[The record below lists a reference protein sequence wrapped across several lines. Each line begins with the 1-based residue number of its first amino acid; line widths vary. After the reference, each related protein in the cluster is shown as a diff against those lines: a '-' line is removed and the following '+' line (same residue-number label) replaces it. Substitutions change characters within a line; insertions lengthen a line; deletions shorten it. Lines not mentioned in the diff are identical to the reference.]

1 MTIVEG
7 VFNMEKYTAKQKIE
21 LVQEFEGSSL
31 PRQTFAKSKN
41 IAPSTFKNWILIY
54 EKYGSEGLRSRK
66 SPNYYSYETKINAVK
81 AYKNGE
87 GSLSSISMKFGL
99 RSTKQLRYW
108 LIQYNNDKNLT
119 ATPVRKK
126 VITVSKKTTLKERIE
141 VVEYVTLHN
150 HSYAEASEHFKVSYQ
165 QARMWVLKAK
175 NIGYSAL
182 ADDRGHKKSKENSE
196 LTELD
201 KLKLENRQLKA
212 ELEKRK
218 AIEAFEK
225 KFNEIQRGE

>member
-1 MTIVEG
+1 MAITEG
-7 VFNMEKYTAKQKIE
+7 VFMEKYTTELKIE
-21 LVQEFEGSSL
+21 LVQEFEKSSI
-31 PRQTFAKSKN
+31 PRQTFAKFKG
-41 IAPSTFKNWILIY
+41 IPPSTFKDWCLTY
-54 EKYGSEGLRSRK
+54 EKYESEGLRSKR
-66 SPNYYSYETKINAVK
+66 SPNHYTYETKINAVR

-87 GSLSSISMKFGL
+87 GSLHDISVRFGL
-99 RSTKQLRYW
+99 KSSKQLRYW
-108 LIQYNNDKNLT
+108 LIQYNNDKNL
-119 ATPVRKK
+119 AFTPVRKK

-165 QARMWVLKAK
+165 QARMWVMKAP

-182 ADDRGHKKSKENSE
+182 ADERGHKKPKKKLE

-218 AIEAFEK
+218 AIESFEK
-225 KFNEIQRGE
+225 KFNEIQHGE